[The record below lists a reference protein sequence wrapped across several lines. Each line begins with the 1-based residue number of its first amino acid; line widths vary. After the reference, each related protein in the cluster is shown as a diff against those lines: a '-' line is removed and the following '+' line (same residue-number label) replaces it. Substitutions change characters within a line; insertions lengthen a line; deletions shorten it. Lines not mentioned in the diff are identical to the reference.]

1 MNKLIVA
8 ASLVCAATVVQAAY
22 VSWNTAPI
30 MEPTLPDGTYSTDQV
45 GKDGATGYLW
55 VVGKATY
62 ESYAADV
69 SKIYENFKKGTLDTP
84 TATGGT
90 LATSKSVL
98 RSEFDDIVG
107 TTTNV
112 YGLLLYTYDDGSGK
126 EWYVA
131 NAAQGLDVGPQG
143 KSIADLNLYKG
154 GKIGSDPQGDPIT
167 GWTVPEPT
175 SAALLLLG
183 MAGLALRRRRV

>member
-30 MEPTLPDGTYSTDQV
+30 MKPTSPDGTYSTDQV
-45 GKDGATGYLW
+45 GKDGANGYLW
-55 VVGKATY
+55 EVDKATY

-69 SKIYENFKKGTLDTP
+69 SKIYENFKKGTLGSS

-98 RSEFDDIVG
+98 RGAPFFEG
-107 TTTNV
+107 TKDV
-112 YGLLLYTYDDGSGK
+112 YGLLLYTYDDASGK

-131 NAAQGLDVGPQG
+131 NAAKYLSAGPADMTV
-143 KSIADLNLYKG
+143 ADLNLYKG

>member
-30 MEPTLPDGTYSTDQV
+30 MKPTPSDGTYSTDEV
-45 GKDGATGYLW
+45 GKNGANGYLW
-55 VVGKATY
+55 EVDKATY
-62 ESYAADV
+62 ESYTNDV
-69 SKIYENFKKGTLDTP
+69 SKIYENFKKGTQDHPL
-84 TATGGT
+84 TAQGKTGS
-90 LATSKSVL
+90 TSKSVL
-98 RSEFDDIVG
+98 QGKPFGG
-107 TTTNV
+107 TKDV
-112 YGLLLYTYDDGSGK
+112 YGLLLYTYDDNSGK

-131 NAAQGLDVGPQG
+131 NAAKYLSAGPADMTV
-143 KSIADLNLYKG
+143 ADLNLYKG
-154 GKIGSDPQGDPIT
+154 GKIGSDPQGDPIA